1 MKSVPVRATCP
12 SQGCGELPCLFRDS
26 LISAKLKIFLADRC
40 SKVNMGF
47 SEGGGDECWKIKNQE
62 KWRHIK
68 EKKNGPLELEFQCSC
83 RFFPIVRMSKE
94 TNLPFYQITTQLNG
108 K

>member
-12 SQGCGELPCLFRDS
+12 SRGCGELPCSFRDS

-47 SEGGGDECWKIKNQE
+47 SEGGEMNVVRLKTRRNGGIQKKK
-62 KWRHIK
+62 KWALGI
-68 EKKNGPLELEFQCSC
+68 GISVL
-83 RFFPIVRMSKE
+83 
-94 TNLPFYQITTQLNG
+94 LPFLSHSQDE
-108 K
+108 